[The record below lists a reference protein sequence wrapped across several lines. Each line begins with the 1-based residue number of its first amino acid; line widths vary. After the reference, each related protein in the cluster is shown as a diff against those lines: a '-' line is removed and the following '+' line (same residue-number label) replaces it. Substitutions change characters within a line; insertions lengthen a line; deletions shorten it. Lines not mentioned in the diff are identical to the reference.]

1 MFSTDRNCF
10 LGRWTTIFDL
20 QPFRIGQRDCLITCR
35 SPNDRVKRRIQQRTA
50 HKSERPFIHAETAYH
65 SPTTKAILKKFSQ
78 RKFACRKPK
87 CEWNGADKFKQ
98 VLFTFGWIRQN
109 GIPTFLIILN
119 QYSFVSP
126 FFSKKCRLPSYLFK
140 SPVRRKGARINR

>member
-65 SPTTKAILKKFSQ
+65 SPTTKAILKKIFQ

-87 CEWNGADKFKQ
+87 CEWNGADKCKQ
-98 VLFTFGWIRQN
+98 FLFTFGWIRQS

-119 QYSFVSP
+119 QYSFDSP
-126 FFSKKCRLPSYLFK
+126 FFSKKMS
-140 SPVRRKGARINR
+140 AA